1 MEELIAKRYINALKQ
16 TMDAA
21 SMEAVAAV
29 FEGLAT
35 SFEDAKFNQIMNS
48 SDVSAQDRE
57 ALLLDAVKAAG
68 SEQVNNLVKLLVEK
82 GRVNVIPAMATELK
96 KEIARTNKSYAGVVY
111 SDSDIDANTM
121 EGLAAGLGKRV
132 DAQIALDFVK
142 TDFDGIKLEVADLG
156 IEINFSKS
164 RLNKQLVEFISKA
177 I

>member
-1 MEELIAKRYINALKQ
+1 MEELIAKRYIDALKQ
-16 TMDAA
+16 TMDAG
-21 SMEAVAAV
+21 SMEAVASV
-29 FEGLAT
+29 FDGLAA
-35 SFEDAKFNQIMNS
+35 SFEDAKFDQIMNS

-57 ALLLDAVKAAG
+57 ALLLDAVKAAN

-96 KEIARTNKSYAGVVY
+96 KEIARTNKSYTGVVY

-142 TDFDGIKLEVADLG
+142 TDFDGIKVEVADLG